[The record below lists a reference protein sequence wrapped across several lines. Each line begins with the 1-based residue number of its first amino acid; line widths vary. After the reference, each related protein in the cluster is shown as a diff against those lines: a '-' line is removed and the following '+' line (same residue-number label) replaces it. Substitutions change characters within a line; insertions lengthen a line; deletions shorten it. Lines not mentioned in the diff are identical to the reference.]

1 MRVELR
7 FFLDRDLGGR
17 IIASALRE
25 AGWMIETANERY
37 SAKTAEGLADADWIR
52 DVSGESVIITSD
64 HSIGKRP
71 IQAEAIRFTSA
82 RVLVVNAN
90 ATAVE
95 QAAVLVLHEASIS
108 RLIVRREG
116 PWVFGVRH
124 EGLRAIHLLSD

>member
-1 MRVELR
+1 
-7 FFLDRDLGGR
+7 
-17 IIASALRE
+17 
-25 AGWMIETANERY
+25 MIETANERY

-64 HSIGKRP
+64 HSIGKRS